1 VWQHTHSGPHFVAPQ
16 QILCVQTQRSKLSSF
31 GGRNDEPSLPEI
43 IRAGAPVLR
52 AHRVGARAHACSA
65 QAKPGDKVPDVVI
78 DFGFNPIEKIN
89 LAERCAKGKR
99 ILLGLPGAFT
109 PC

>member
-1 VWQHTHSGPHFVAPQ
+1 MVHDDLQV
-16 QILCVQTQRSKLSSF
+16 
-31 GGRNDEPSLPEI
+31 
-43 IRAGAPVLR
+43 
-52 AHRVGARAHACSA
+52 
-65 QAKPGDKVPDVVI
+65 KPGDKVPDVTI
-78 DFGFNPIEKIN
+78 DFGFNVRTSLARSACSPTSVLLASNSEAFPRQPITPVN

>member
-1 VWQHTHSGPHFVAPQ
+1 
-16 QILCVQTQRSKLSSF
+16 
-31 GGRNDEPSLPEI
+31 
-43 IRAGAPVLR
+43 
-52 AHRVGARAHACSA
+52 
-65 QAKPGDKVPDVVI
+65 VI